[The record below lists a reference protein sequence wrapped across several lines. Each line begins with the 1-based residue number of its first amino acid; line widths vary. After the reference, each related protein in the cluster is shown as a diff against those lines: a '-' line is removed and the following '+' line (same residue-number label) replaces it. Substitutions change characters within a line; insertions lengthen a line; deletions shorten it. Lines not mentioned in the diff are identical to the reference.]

1 MCPEGW
7 GGDADGG
14 VSPDDASS
22 VSTVGENCI
31 KKLQCAQYITASDD
45 LGKKNLQEAVFFV
58 IQLYRKKQNGIQQL
72 LDAGWNKPTSLYLP
86 ADVFRLPEAS
96 GPSDYDEQG
105 VFMEAKVEVCG
116 SGALRLLLDLPLQH
130 PAGRHVGKLR
140 FYVMSL
146 KKPDS
151 AFYYRDDSCCAGIQ
165 PRISEW
171 AGRGWI
177 IDHTWQRDQYLFLLI
192 ADPIVNYFHVYF
204 IISHAILLPQRC
216 SSNTLQT
223 LEFKFI
229 YWYFH
234 LTNLFIN

>member
-22 VSTVGENCI
+22 VSTVGKNCI
-31 KKLQCAQYITASDD
+31 KKTAVCSVYHRKWWF
-45 LGKKNLQEAVFFV
+45 GQEELAGSCFFFV

-192 ADPIVNYFHVYF
+192 P
-204 IISHAILLPQRC
+204 L
-216 SSNTLQT
+216 
-223 LEFKFI
+223 
-229 YWYFH
+229 
-234 LTNLFIN
+234 

>member
-1 MCPEGW
+1 MLMVECRQMTHPRSVRW
-7 GGDADGG
+7 GK
-14 VSPDDASS
+14 
-22 VSTVGENCI
+22 NCI

-45 LGKKNLQEAVFFV
+45 LGKKNLQEADFFV
-58 IQLYRKKQNGIQQL
+58 IQLYRKKQNGTQQL
-72 LDAGWNKPTSLYLP
+72 WDAGWNKPTSLYLP

-116 SGALRLLLDLPLQH
+116 SSAFRLLLDLPLQH

-177 IDHTWQRDQYLFLLI
+177 IDHTWQRDRYIFLLI